1 MAKCILCNYDYDR
14 WLGDKTPCVNRRKHH
29 EWSSPRVSG
38 WDFLKLMAAAGIVMT
53 FARFVDWG
61 KGTSTYKIT

>member
-29 EWSSPRVSG
+29 DG
-38 WDFLKLMAAAGIVMT
+38 AARGVEA
-53 FARFVDWG
+53 
-61 KGTSTYKIT
+61 K